1 MFSRLYV
8 LIQENLTNFNIEG
21 IYYENEI
28 NNRKNTLNNLH
39 PFNKYFI
46 RGPFS
51 INNNMQN
58 NTIMN
63 SNSFNTQK
71 NNSFM
76 NANNTFNTQKNNSFM
91 NSNNTLNT
99 HNNQFLKSHNSF
111 NSHNNQF
118 LNSYNSN
125 FKINDK
131 NMDID

>member
-21 IYYENEI
+21 LYSENEI
-28 NNRKNTLNNLH
+28 YNRKYNLNKLH

-51 INNNMQN
+51 VNSNIQN
-58 NTIMN
+58 NTVTNPIMN
-63 SNSFNTQK
+63 SSSNLFTNTYNSQN

-76 NANNTFNTQKNNSFM
+76 NTNNTFNTHS
-91 NSNNTLNT
+91 
-99 HNNQFLKSHNSF
+99 NQFLKPQNLF
-111 NSHNNQF
+111 NNQF
-118 LNSYNSN
+118 VNSYNSN